1 MSESM
6 LKQYN
11 SLLLKIVTPTLILC
25 KQYQN
30 GRVTKEVTIVT
41 FDFTEGWFRS
51 SGLYE
56 KYEECIKKYE

>member
-41 FDFTEGWFRS
+41 FDFTEGWFR
-51 SGLYE
+51 YN
-56 KYEECIKKYE
+56 